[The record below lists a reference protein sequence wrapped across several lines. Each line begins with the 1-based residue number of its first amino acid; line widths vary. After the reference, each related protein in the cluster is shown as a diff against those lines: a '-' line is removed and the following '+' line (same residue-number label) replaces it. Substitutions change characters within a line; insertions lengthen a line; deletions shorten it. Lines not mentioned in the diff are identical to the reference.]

1 MANFLSLQEY
11 VHHCAEKTLQAYFV
25 LLRFADTVV
34 FLQIEGLWQPCIE
47 QVSQHHFFQAYL
59 LTSCVCVTFWQLSQY
74 FRCFIIIFVM
84 VIGDL

>member
-47 QVSQHHFFQAYL
+47 QVSQHHFFPVVFAHFMSL
-59 LTSCVCVTFWQLSQY
+59 CHILAIVT
-74 FRCFIIIFVM
+74 IFQM
-84 VIGDL
+84 FYYYYYICNGDR